1 MKICIKH
8 NSMIRTIFTKNT
20 LFVHWSV
27 DGDIE
32 AAIYL
37 KIIQH
42 MSQQPALR
50 PNETFLSVSC
60 SQKPERQRF
69 YLTERKPETV
79 CNSDRK
85 LVPKMS
91 SYAASL
97 NVF

>member
-1 MKICIKH
+1 
-8 NSMIRTIFTKNT
+8 MIRTIFTKNT

-50 PNETFLSVSC
+50 PNETFISVS
-60 SQKPERQRF
+60 
-69 YLTERKPETV
+69 
-79 CNSDRK
+79 
-85 LVPKMS
+85 
-91 SYAASL
+91 
-97 NVF
+97 

>member
-1 MKICIKH
+1 
-8 NSMIRTIFTKNT
+8 MIRTIFTKNT

-50 PNETFLSVSC
+50 PNETFKVC
-60 SQKPERQRF
+60 PVVRNQRGRDF
-69 YLTERKPETV
+69 T
-79 CNSDRK
+79 
-85 LVPKMS
+85 
-91 SYAASL
+91 
-97 NVF
+97 

>member
-1 MKICIKH
+1 
-8 NSMIRTIFTKNT
+8 MIRTIFTKNT

-50 PNETFLSVSC
+50 PNETL
-60 SQKPERQRF
+60 
-69 YLTERKPETV
+69 
-79 CNSDRK
+79 
-85 LVPKMS
+85 
-91 SYAASL
+91 
-97 NVF
+97 

>member
-1 MKICIKH
+1 
-8 NSMIRTIFTKNT
+8 MIRTIFTKNT

-50 PNETFLSVSC
+50 PKETFISVSC

-69 YLTERKPETV
+69 YLTERKPILTENWCQKCLRMLPV
-79 CNSDRK
+79 
-85 LVPKMS
+85 
-91 SYAASL
+91 
-97 NVF
+97 

>member
-1 MKICIKH
+1 
-8 NSMIRTIFTKNT
+8 MIRTIFTKNT

-42 MSQQPALR
+42 MSQPALR
-50 PNETFLSVSC
+50 PNETFISVSC
-60 SQKPERQRF
+60 SQKPDRQRV

-91 SYAASL
+91 SNAASL